1 MTMTPWNGYSDLLS
15 RIEDLEMHLLSWGVV
30 DGHLSE
36 EDVLDA
42 IGAQLDADLDRDPTL
57 IPPSAQECL
66 DRLVAT
72 GLLHRIPN
80 TATYRTRLAETLRL
94 LRSLRQLL
102 PPRDSEPALGWW
114 RQGSSLVSDY
124 RLRVSPRRYPA
135 RTVPLDAVL
144 DVLGASGDWTPERAA
159 VVRSMLGTDLLA
171 QFQVDATRT
180 ILGYLAS
187 GQSGAAIVTAGTGS
201 GKTRSFYLPA
211 MIDIAAS
218 HATKRSGPH
227 TLALYPRNELLRDQA
242 REAMRVAE
250 GIGPLA
256 GPGTRHARIG
266 LLYGNTPYN
275 ANDPQ
280 HGKVHYGW
288 KAVSQGWESP
298 YFPCLDDDCLS
309 PLIWTTVDRKQGME
323 RLTCPAC
330 GATTTPG
337 AIAMTRD
344 SIRKNP
350 PDILFSTTEML
361 SKHST
366 SSLATV
372 LGWAGHN
379 GTRLVLLDEVHTYS
393 GVSGAQVGLML
404 RRWQQAMQV
413 TQGANA
419 PRPVFVG
426 LSATLKNAGDFMAT
440 LTGVDRARIEA
451 IAPAIEDMLPA
462 SREYGLVLRGDPTSG
477 ASLLSTTIQTTMLL
491 SRMLD
496 NKPGL
501 FGSVTFAFTDDLD
514 VINRLHDALQ
524 DAEGHNP
531 YGMARGTNLAQL
543 RSPMHP
549 QASARY
555 AEGQSW
561 DLPNAL
567 GRMGRKMLVARTS
580 SQDTGVDNQADVIV
594 ATSSLEV
601 GFNDPRV
608 GTVIQHKA
616 PRDMASF
623 LQRRGR
629 AGRRLAMRPL
639 TAVVL
644 SDYGRDRL
652 AYQSYEQLLE
662 PEISRRSL
670 PIGNRFVLKIQATHS
685 LLDWLRRRTK
695 TDTRRLLGAPQLK
708 PGQQAPDA
716 SKIITLLTDVL
727 DNADLLRDLTL
738 HLKRALQIDEEE
750 VSALLWEEPRSLMLS
765 VVPTALRRL
774 ESRWTPMGD
783 NGDPGG
789 SDRDP
794 LPEFMTRALF
804 EPLNTPDVEFIL
816 PFNRN
821 EPERMPIAQ
830 ALREAVPGRFS
841 RRYGHQHA
849 LDATWLPLPA
859 AGNLLPLTDIV
870 ARGRALGTWEVDGQ
884 EYLVVRPYALTL
896 QKPGREVQQQSQA
909 MPVWHTL
916 FEYTRSTLV
925 DVDVPR
931 PSVWSTF
938 ISSVGFGL
946 HVTGSPL
953 TVRRM
958 TTGSTGELVI
968 KEGFKHT
975 RTPIEVQYT
984 HEGKDA
990 ALGYELQVDGIV
1002 VKGSLIEVRDGLR
1015 TYAHSPAWRTAAFKQ
1030 MVLEDPDLDGIANT
1044 FQRIWLVE
1052 VYKHAHVSRGL
1063 DLDDPK
1069 ALAATLSNG
1078 AWATDMSAFLA
1089 ASYRA
1094 EIDGDTEA
1102 RLLTGLKDLA
1112 SRTTVRRVIEK
1123 HGSLLSSGDPSIVTQ
1138 ELLDRV
1144 FADSIGAALLTA
1156 AEALLPD
1163 AQENDLTVDISVDSA
1178 TDRFTVHLTETS
1190 IGGLGL
1196 VESLHREYVQDPRTF
1211 WEAVARATAPTEAEE
1226 VDVSLQTLLRDLTA
1240 PDSVYRPH
1248 VAAFRA
1254 AETISKM
1261 DSSLDALVEAWTLH
1275 EGPPS
1280 HLLVSSIA
1288 ARFLRP
1294 GSSPQVD
1301 ATIAR
1306 LTQQWMDQ
1314 EERLGVEIDART
1326 LVHLIESGRLPGGLG
1341 SLTSDMVFSMLWLRG
1356 EAARAQNLQHWHP
1369 FRTNVLVDRLAI
1381 ESAIGDPGTSVD
1393 VTADDWVQAYVDA
1406 MEAEGRVTLLAP
1418 FRARTSVA
1426 RALRRVAVEPLD
1438 RNGLRVYG
1446 RVTGVTQVKG
1456 HVQVSVSLAEELQ

>member
-1 MTMTPWNGYSDLLS
+1 MTTKHWNGYSDLLS

-42 IGAQLDADLDRDPTL
+42 ISAQLDADLDRDPTL
-57 IPPSAQECL
+57 IPPSEQECL
-66 DRLVAT
+66 DRLLVT

-80 TATYRTRLAETLRL
+80 TSTYRTRLAETLRL
-94 LRSLRQLL
+94 LRTMRQLL
-102 PPRDSEPALGWW
+102 PPRDNEPAFGWW

-135 RTVPLDAVL
+135 RTVPLENVL
-144 DVLGASGDWTPERAA
+144 DVLGASGDWTPEHAA
-159 VVRSMLGTDLLA
+159 VVRAMVGTDLLS
-171 QFQVDATRT
+171 QFQVDATRV
-180 ILGYLAS
+180 ILGHLAS

-227 TLALYPRNELLRDQA
+227 TLALYPRIELLRDQA

-266 LLYGNTPYN
+266 LLYGNTPY
-275 ANDPQ
+275 DSRQ
-280 HGKVHYGW
+280 GKVHYGW
-288 KAVSQGWESP
+288 KAVPQGWETP
-298 YFPCLDDDCLS
+298 YFPCLDDDCLA
-309 PLIWTTVDRKQGME
+309 PLIWTTIDRKQGVE

-350 PDILFSTTEML
+350 PDILFSTTETL
-361 SKHST
+361 SRQST
-366 SSLATV
+366 SQLAAV
-372 LGWAGHN
+372 LGWTGYN
-379 GTRLVLLDEVHTYS
+379 GIRLVLLDEVHTYA

-404 RRWQQAMQV
+404 RRWQQAMRGS
-413 TQGANA
+413 QGANA

-426 LSATLKNAGDFMAT
+426 LSATLKDAGDFMAT

-451 IAPAIEDMLPA
+451 IAPAPEDMLPT

-514 VINRLHDALQ
+514 VINRLHDNLQ

-531 YGMARGTNLAQL
+531 YGIARGTNLAQL
-543 RSPMHP
+543 RAPMHP
-549 QASARY
+549 HSSARY

-561 DLPNAL
+561 DLPSAL
-567 GRMGRKMLVARTS
+567 GRMNRKMLVGRVS

-685 LLDWLRRRTK
+685 LLDWLRRRTR
-695 TDTRRLLGAPQLK
+695 TDSRSLLGAPK
-708 PGQQAPDA
+708 PGRQAPNA
-716 SKIITLLTDVL
+716 SKIISLLTDL
-727 DNADLLRDLTL
+727 LGSADVLRDLTL
-738 HLKRALQIDEEE
+738 HLKTALQIDEDE

-783 NGDPGG
+783 DGDPGG
-789 SDRDP
+789 TDHDP

-804 EPLNTPDVEFIL
+804 EPLNTPDVEFVL
-816 PFNRN
+816 PFKRN

-849 LDATWLPLPA
+849 LDATWLPLPD
-859 AGNLLPLTDIV
+859 AGTLLPLTEIV
-870 ARGRALGTWEVDGQ
+870 PRGRAMGTWEVDGQ

-909 MPVWHTL
+909 VSVWHTL
-916 FEYTRSTLV
+916 FEYPRSTLV
-925 DVDVPR
+925 DVDLPR
-931 PSVWSTF
+931 PSVWSNF
-938 ISSVGFGL
+938 ITSVSFGL
-946 HVTGSPL
+946 HVMGSPL

-958 TTGSTGELVI
+958 TTGSVGELVT
-968 KEGFKHT
+968 KEGFKIA
-975 RTPIEVQYT
+975 RSPIEVQYT
-984 HEGKDA
+984 HDGKYA
-990 ALGYELQVDGIV
+990 ALGYELQVDGMVIE
-1002 VKGSLIEVRDGLR
+1002 GTLTEVRDGLR
-1015 TYAHSPAWRTAAFKQ
+1015 SYALSPAWRTAAFKQ
-1030 MVLEDPDLDGIANT
+1030 MVLEDPELDGIANI

-1052 VYKHAHVSRGL
+1052 VYKYAHVSRGL
-1063 DLDDPK
+1063 DLGDPK
-1069 ALAATLSNG
+1069 ASAASLSNG
-1078 AWATDMSAFLA
+1078 AWATDMAAFLTV
-1089 ASYRA
+1089 SYRA
-1094 EIDGDTEA
+1094 EVDIDTEA
-1102 RLLTGLKDLA
+1102 RLLSGLKDLA
-1112 SRTTVRRVIEK
+1112 AQTTVRRVIEK
-1123 HGSLLSSGDPSIVTQ
+1123 HGALLSCDDPSIVSRD
-1138 ELLDRV
+1138 LLDRV
-1144 FADSIGAALLTA
+1144 FADSVGAALLTA
-1156 AEALLPD
+1156 AEELVPD

-1178 TDRFTVHLTETS
+1178 ADLFTVRLTETS

-1196 VESLHREYVQDPRTF
+1196 VETLHRDYVQDPRTF
-1211 WEAVARATAPTEAEE
+1211 WEAVRRAAAPTEAEE
-1226 VDVSLQTLLRDLTA
+1226 VDASLQTLLRDLTA
-1240 PDSVYRPH
+1240 PDSVYRPY
-1248 VAAFRA
+1248 VNNFRTAESINEMDAA
-1254 AETISKM
+1254 
-1261 DSSLDALVEAWTLH
+1261 LDALVEAWSLH

-1301 ATIAR
+1301 GTIAEFAR
-1306 LTQQWMDQ
+1306 QWVEQ

-1326 LVHLIESGRLPGGLG
+1326 MVSLAVSGRLPVALG
-1341 SLTSDMVFSMLWLRG
+1341 ALTSDMLFSMLWLRG

-1369 FRTNVLVDRLAI
+1369 FRTNVLIDRLAV
-1381 ESAIGDPGTSVD
+1381 ESALGDPAISVD
-1393 VTADDWVQAYVDA
+1393 VTADDWVHAYLDA
-1406 MEAEGRVTLLAP
+1406 MESDGQATLHAP
-1418 FRARTSVA
+1418 FHARAAVA
-1426 RALRRVAVEPLD
+1426 HALRRVAVEPVD

-1446 RVTGVTQVKG
+1446 RVTGVSQAKG
-1456 HVQVSVSLAEELQ
+1456 HVQASVSLAEELQ